1 MTSKHMRFVLM
12 LLTVVVAVGVG
23 TSLAQGPQRVYS
35 VEGAWYG
42 VVTLTDL
49 GVSVP
54 TLDTFTSNP
63 LKPGFEGSFLCT
75 VPAVAQYPNP
85 GNPNGWTR
93 QTSPGQGNWVRIGR
107 NKYAF
112 TAVRTIYD
120 ENGNLF
126 GRAKNW
132 GTITQVSKDEYTGT
146 MNVQFYLADGT
157 PTTPVFSGTLHSQRV
172 AITFEQQP

>member
-1 MTSKHMRFVLM
+1 MTIRKYAIHLVL
-12 LLTVVVAVGVG
+12 LAVVLAVGIHR
-23 TSLAQGPQRVYS
+23 TFAQQSARVYS
-35 VEGAWYG
+35 MDGAWYG
-42 VVTLTDL
+42 VVSLTDL
-49 GVSVP
+49 GISIP

-63 LKPGFEGSFLCT
+63 LKPGLEGSFLCT
-75 VPAVAQYPNP
+75 VPAVTQYPNP

-120 ENGNLF
+120 ENGDLF
-126 GRAKNW
+126 GRARNW
-132 GTITQVSKDEYTGT
+132 GTITQTSKDEYIGT

-157 PTTPVFSGTLHSQRV
+157 PTTPVFSGTLQSHRV
-172 AITFEQQP
+172 AITFEQ